1 MCVCVCTK
9 YIPYHL
15 AGVRLVAPWQVFSVY
30 VVAHVCVCAQ
40 LERERERTIK
50 RQSFSKSDTCVTSIW
65 LKVEIILI
73 FHTVAVDICK
83 ITLWGLWLS
92 FE

>member
-1 MCVCVCTK
+1 MC
-9 YIPYHL
+9 
-15 AGVRLVAPWQVFSVY
+15 
-30 VVAHVCVCAQ
+30 VCVCAQ
-40 LERERERTIK
+40 LVRGRERTIK